1 MEVRKR
7 AIRIGALGAML
18 FTTSAMVFN
27 GVAGAEATEKP
38 HKGDVHI
45 DKNLHMGK
53 GVKDVKLDRQC
64 AVLVRPHDYR
74 GYDNVSF
81 TLTAQGKKPTA
92 SAPFAVGMGDATTTT
107 LNPSW
112 DGLDPV
118 IVHLDAIKDLA
129 APHGKIK
136 TDKNGKVHNNL
147 HWHVRITVQDSL
159 GKKFKKDVRVFN
171 CDPKL
176 PPADECDSQGPVFG
190 DVIGVDNNKFAQL
203 GGGLGVNYVGA
214 DPLEDED
221 VTFTIDGDEVDTLY
235 LIPNGAATKVI
246 TMVPA
251 LDSGSHTAVITV
263 DPDGDGETTSCGT
276 TTIVFKTNQGN
287 SNT

>member
-1 MEVRKR
+1 
-7 AIRIGALGAML
+7 
-18 FTTSAMVFN
+18 
-27 GVAGAEATEKP
+27 
-38 HKGDVHI
+38 
-45 DKNLHMGK
+45 
-53 GVKDVKLDRQC
+53 
-64 AVLVRPHDYR
+64 
-74 GYDNVSF
+74 
-81 TLTAQGKKPTA
+81 
-92 SAPFAVGMGDATTTT
+92 
-107 LNPSW
+107 
-112 DGLDPV
+112 
-118 IVHLDAIKDLA
+118 
-129 APHGKIK
+129 
-136 TDKNGKVHNNL
+136 
-147 HWHVRITVQDSL
+147 
-159 GKKFKKDVRVFN
+159 
-171 CDPKL
+171 
-176 PPADECDSQGPVFG
+176 VFG

-221 VTFTIDGDEVDTLY
+221 VTFTIDGDEVDPLY